1 MSTTLDSDRSTVAA
15 RLRADR
21 VVARPRTS
29 APRQTAINIRVNERQ
44 ISLIDQAAETLGQ
57 TRSAFMLERSV
68 QAAETVLLDQCFFAV
83 DDKTYEAF
91 KSALEKPV
99 AINPKLAAL
108 LRKPAPW
115 DR

>member
-1 MSTTLDSDRSTVAA
+1 MSATLESDRATVVVRPQRAA
-15 RLRADR
+15 VRKAE
-21 VVARPRTS
+21 
-29 APRQTAINIRVNERQ
+29 PRQSIINIRAQDRQ

-68 QAAETVLLDQCFFAV
+68 QAAETVLLDQRLFAV
-83 DDKTYEAF
+83 DDKSYAAF
-91 KSALEKPV
+91 QNALERPV
-99 AINPKLAAL
+99 AYNPKLAAL